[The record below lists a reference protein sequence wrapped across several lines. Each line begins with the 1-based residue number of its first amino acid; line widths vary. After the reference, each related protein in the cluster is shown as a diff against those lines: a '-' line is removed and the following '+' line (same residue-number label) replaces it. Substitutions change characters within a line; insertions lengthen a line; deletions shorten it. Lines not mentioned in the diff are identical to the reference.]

1 MTANGKKLFI
11 RSWLL
16 IESKKIIYVTLKMF
30 D

>member
-11 RSWLL
+11 RSWLS